1 MNRLTETAAIK
12 HEPRSD
18 LQSAEFSRILLIK
31 PSALGDVVH
40 TIPVLVKLR
49 ARYPRARI
57 DWLITPENAEV
68 VRHHPALSNVV
79 LFARRDFSK
88 PGQKWRATLGF
99 FDLLKQIRRAKYDLV
114 VDMHGQVRSALFALI
129 SGARVRIGFDRP
141 IEFSRTIS
149 AEHDL
154 KNVPNRGWRG
164 AREGSWIAYTHRIPI
179 PTLDVHAIDRYLWVG
194 SLLGFDDEPPDL
206 AIHLSPETIHNV
218 DRLLDEHGVPAGKPL
233 VVLVPGTI
241 WETKHWTIEGFAGV
255 AREFLREGFAVALAG
270 TKRDETRCQQIAAAA
285 PGTIN
290 LCGKTTPADLAGLI
304 QRAEVAVTNDSGSMH
319 VAASLDKPM
328 VSVFGPTN
336 PVHIGP
342 YQRPESVVRVDLPC
356 SPCNYRRLSQ
366 CPFDHACMKQV
377 TSDDGRGART
387 ENSRGGK
394 TVACAVLSA
403 GPLGAVT
410 KSAEDSGRYNER
422 RREDACALPKL
433 CQTKTAVMEN
443 FARSAFGGRC
453 VFASLFHRCAI

>member
-1 MNRLTETAAIK
+1 MNGQI
-12 HEPRSD
+12 EPPKNSD
-18 LQSAEFSRILLIK
+18 ALALRSAEFSRILLIK

-40 TIPVLVKLR
+40 TLPLLVKLR

-68 VRHHPALSNVV
+68 VRYHPALSNVV

-88 PGQKWRATLGF
+88 RGRRWRAFLSF
-99 FDLLKQIRRAKYDLV
+99 FHLLKQIRRAKYELV
-114 VDMHGQVRSALFALI
+114 IDMHGQVRSAFFTLV

-141 IEFSRTIS
+141 IKRGLTIS

-154 KNVPNRGWRG
+154 KNVPDHGWRG

-179 PTLDVHAIDRYLWVG
+179 STLDVHAIDRYLWAAP
-194 SLLGFDDEPPDL
+194 LLGLDDNPPDL
-206 AIHLSPETIHNV
+206 TIHLSPQATDRVN
-218 DRLLDEHGVPAGKPL
+218 RLLEEHGVPASRPL

-255 AREFLREGFAVALAG
+255 ARQFLQDGFAVALAG
-270 TKRDETRCQQIAAAA
+270 TKRDQRRCRQIAAAA
-285 PGTIN
+285 PGTCD
-290 LCGKTTPADLAGLI
+290 LSGKTTPADLAALI
-304 QRAEVAVTNDSGSMH
+304 RRAEVAVTNDSGSMH
-319 VAASLDKPM
+319 VAASLGKPM

-342 YQRPESVVRVDLPC
+342 YERPESVVRVDLPC

-377 TSDDGRGART
+377 TSAMVVERVRKILGTATGRPEPADYA
-387 ENSRGGK
+387 SR
-394 TVACAVLSA
+394 
-403 GPLGAVT
+403 
-410 KSAEDSGRYNER
+410 
-422 RREDACALPKL
+422 
-433 CQTKTAVMEN
+433 
-443 FARSAFGGRC
+443 
-453 VFASLFHRCAI
+453 

>member
-1 MNRLTETAAIK
+1 MKGQI
-12 HEPRSD
+12 EPPRNSD
-18 LQSAEFSRILLIK
+18 ALALRSAEFSRILLIK

-40 TIPVLVKLR
+40 TLPVLVKLR

-68 VRHHPALSNVV
+68 VRYHPALSNVV

-88 PGQKWRATLGF
+88 RGRRWRAFVSF
-99 FDLLKQIRRAKYDLV
+99 FDLLKQIRSAKYELII
-114 VDMHGQVRSALFALI
+114 DMHGQVRSAFFALI

-141 IEFSRTIS
+141 VKRGLTVS

-154 KNVPNRGWRG
+154 KNIPSHGWRG

-179 PTLDVHAIDRYLWVG
+179 PTLDVHAIDRYLWVAP
-194 SLLGFDDEPPDL
+194 LLGLDDNPPDL
-206 AIHLSPETIHNV
+206 TIHLSPQTTNKV
-218 DRLLDEHGVPAGKPL
+218 NRLLEEHGVPASKPL

-255 AREFLREGFAVALAG
+255 ARQFLQDGFAVALAG
-270 TKRDETRCQQIAAAA
+270 TTRDQQRCRQIAAAA
-285 PGTIN
+285 PGTCD
-290 LCGKTTPADLAGLI
+290 LSGKTTPADLAALI
-304 QRAEVAVTNDSGSMH
+304 RRAEVAVTNDSGSMH
-319 VAASLDKPM
+319 VAASLGKPM

-342 YQRPESVVRVDLPC
+342 YERPESVVRVDLPC

-377 TSDDGRGART
+377 TSAMVVERVRKILSTAK
-387 ENSRGGK
+387 SQPAV
-394 TVACAVLSA
+394 VAGVAA
-403 GPLGAVT
+403 AT
-410 KSAEDSGRYNER
+410 AE
-422 RREDACALPKL
+422 
-433 CQTKTAVMEN
+433 
-443 FARSAFGGRC
+443 
-453 VFASLFHRCAI
+453 

>member
-1 MNRLTETAAIK
+1 LIYLRQLNRQIETTQIK
-12 HEPRSD
+12 SRGARA

-49 ARYPRARI
+49 ARYPHAQI

-88 PGQKWRATLGF
+88 RGRRWRATVAFL
-99 FDLLKQIRRAKYDLV
+99 DLLKQIRSAKYDLV
-114 VDMHGQVRSALFALI
+114 VDMHGQVRSAFFSLI
-129 SGARVRIGFDRP
+129 SGAPVRIGFDRP
-141 IEFSRTIS
+141 IKRSLTVS

-154 KNVPNRGWRG
+154 KNVPSHGWRG

-179 PTLDVHAIDRYLWVG
+179 PTLDVHAIDRYLWVAP
-194 SLLGFDDEPPDL
+194 LLGLDDDTPDL
-206 AIHLSPETIHNV
+206 TIYLSSETIRNV
-218 DRLLDEHGVPAGKPL
+218 ERLLQEHGVPASKPL

-255 AREFLREGFAVALAG
+255 ARQFIREGFAVALAG
-270 TKRDETRCQQIAAAA
+270 TKRDQKRCQQIAAAA
-285 PGTIN
+285 SGTCD
-290 LCGKTTPADLAGLI
+290 LSGKTTPAELAALI
-304 QRAEVAVTNDSGSMH
+304 RRAEVAVTNDSGSMH
-319 VAASLDKPM
+319 VAASLGKPM

-342 YQRPESVVRVDLPC
+342 YERPESVVRVDLPC

-377 TSDDGRGART
+377 TSEMVVERAR
-387 ENSRGGK
+387 K
-394 TVACAVLSA
+394 IL
-403 GPLGAVT
+403 VT
-410 KSAEDSGRYNER
+410 AK
-422 RREDACALPKL
+422 
-433 CQTKTAVMEN
+433 
-443 FARSAFGGRC
+443 
-453 VFASLFHRCAI
+453 

>member
-1 MNRLTETAAIK
+1 LNRQIENARIK
-12 HEPRSD
+12 RADVSE
-18 LQSAEFSRILLIK
+18 LQSTEFSRILLIK

-49 ARYPRARI
+49 ARYPSARI
-57 DWLITPENAEV
+57 DWLITPENAGI
-68 VRHHPALSNVV
+68 VRCHPALSNVV

-88 PGQKWRATLGF
+88 RGRRWRALVSF

-114 VDMHGQVRSALFALI
+114 VDMHGQLRSAFFALV
-129 SGARVRIGFDRP
+129 SGAHVRIGFDRP
-141 IEFSRTIS
+141 IKRGLTVS

-154 KNVPNRGWRG
+154 RNVPSHGWRG
-164 AREGSWIAYTHRIPI
+164 AREGSWIAYTHRVSI

-194 SLLGFDDEPPDL
+194 PLLGFNDDPPDL
-206 AIHLSPETIHNV
+206 TIHLSSDTVRTVEQ
-218 DRLLDEHGVPAGKPL
+218 LLEEHGVTPDMPL

-255 AREFLREGFAVALAG
+255 ARHFLRDGFAVALAG
-270 TKRDETRCQQIAAAA
+270 TMRDQGRCRQIAAAA
-285 PGTIN
+285 PGACD
-290 LCGKTTPADLAGLI
+290 LSGKTTPAELAALI
-304 QRAEVAVTNDSGSMH
+304 RRAEVAVTNDSGSMH
-319 VAASLDKPM
+319 VAASLGKPM

-377 TSDDGRGART
+377 TPAMVVERVR
-387 ENSRGGK
+387 K
-394 TVACAVLSA
+394 IVAM
-403 GPLGAVT
+403 T
-410 KSAEDSGRYNER
+410 K
-422 RREDACALPKL
+422 
-433 CQTKTAVMEN
+433 
-443 FARSAFGGRC
+443 
-453 VFASLFHRCAI
+453 

>member
-1 MNRLTETAAIK
+1 MNGQIET
-12 HEPRSD
+12 PRDSD
-18 LQSAEFSRILLIK
+18 ALALRSAEFSRILLIK

-57 DWLITPENAEV
+57 DWLITPENAEI
-68 VRHHPALSNVV
+68 VRCHPALSNVV

-88 PGQKWRATLGF
+88 RGRRWRAMLEFLDRALLSF

-114 VDMHGQVRSALFALI
+114 IDMHGQVRSAFFALI

-141 IEFSRTIS
+141 IKQTLTIS
-149 AEHDL
+149 TEHDL
-154 KNVPNRGWRG
+154 KNVPTHGWRG

-194 SLLGFDDEPPDL
+194 KLLGFDDNPPDL
-206 AIHLSPETIHNV
+206 TIHLSSETVRNV
-218 DRLLDEHGVPAGKPL
+218 ERLLKEKGVDASQPL

-255 AREFLREGFAVALAG
+255 ARHFLRDGFAVAVAG
-270 TKRDETRCQQIAAAA
+270 TKRDQPRCRQIAAAA
-285 PGTIN
+285 PGACD
-290 LCGKTTPADLAGLI
+290 LSGKTTPADLAALI
-304 QRAEVAVTNDSGSMH
+304 RRADVAVTNDSGSMH
-319 VAASLDKPM
+319 VAASLGKPM

-342 YQRPESVVRVDLPC
+342 YERPESVVRLDLPC

-366 CPFDHACMKQV
+366 CPFGHACMKQV
-377 TSDDGRGART
+377 TSAMVVERVRKILGTETGRPEPADYA
-387 ENSRGGK
+387 SR
-394 TVACAVLSA
+394 
-403 GPLGAVT
+403 
-410 KSAEDSGRYNER
+410 
-422 RREDACALPKL
+422 
-433 CQTKTAVMEN
+433 
-443 FARSAFGGRC
+443 
-453 VFASLFHRCAI
+453 

>member
-1 MNRLTETAAIK
+1 MKGQI
-12 HEPRSD
+12 EPPKNSD
-18 LQSAEFSRILLIK
+18 ALALRSAEFSRILLIK

-40 TIPVLVKLR
+40 TLPVLVKLR

-68 VRHHPALSNVV
+68 VRYHPALSNVV

-88 PGQKWRATLGF
+88 RGRRWRAFVSF
-99 FDLLKQIRRAKYDLV
+99 FDLLKQIRSAKYELII
-114 VDMHGQVRSALFALI
+114 DMHGQVRSAFFALI

-141 IEFSRTIS
+141 VKRGLTVS

-154 KNVPNRGWRG
+154 KNIPSHGWRG

-179 PTLDVHAIDRYLWVG
+179 PTLDVHAIDRYLWVAP
-194 SLLGFDDEPPDL
+194 LLGLDDNPPDL
-206 AIHLSPETIHNV
+206 TIHLSPQATNKV
-218 DRLLDEHGVPAGKPL
+218 NRLLEEHGVPASKPL

-255 AREFLREGFAVALAG
+255 ARQFLQDGFAVALAG
-270 TKRDETRCQQIAAAA
+270 TTRDQQRCRQIAAAA
-285 PGTIN
+285 PGTCD
-290 LCGKTTPADLAGLI
+290 LSGKTTPADLAALI
-304 QRAEVAVTNDSGSMH
+304 RRAEVAVTNDSGSMH
-319 VAASLDKPM
+319 VAAALGKPM

-342 YQRPESVVRVDLPC
+342 YERPESVVRVDLPC

-377 TSDDGRGART
+377 TSAMVVERVRKILSTAK
-387 ENSRGGK
+387 SHPAV
-394 TVACAVLSA
+394 VAGVAA
-403 GPLGAVT
+403 A
-410 KSAEDSGRYNER
+410 
-422 RREDACALPKL
+422 
-433 CQTKTAVMEN
+433 TAD
-443 FARSAFGGRC
+443 
-453 VFASLFHRCAI
+453 

>member
-1 MNRLTETAAIK
+1 LVKSFVKGQI
-12 HEPRSD
+12 EPPKNPDALALRSV
-18 LQSAEFSRILLIK
+18 EFSRILLIK

-40 TIPVLVKLR
+40 TLPVLVKLR

-68 VRHHPALSNVV
+68 VRYHPALSNVV

-88 PGQKWRATLGF
+88 RGRRWRAFVSF
-99 FDLLKQIRRAKYDLV
+99 FDLLKQIRSAKYELII
-114 VDMHGQVRSALFALI
+114 DMHGQVRSAFFALI

-141 IEFSRTIS
+141 VKRGLTVS

-154 KNVPNRGWRG
+154 KNIPSHGWRG

-179 PTLDVHAIDRYLWVG
+179 PTLDVHAIDRYLWVAP
-194 SLLGFDDEPPDL
+194 LLGLDDNPPDL
-206 AIHLSPETIHNV
+206 TIHLSPQATNKV
-218 DRLLDEHGVPAGKPL
+218 NRLLAEHGVPASKPL

-255 AREFLREGFAVALAG
+255 ARQFLQDGFAVALAG
-270 TKRDETRCQQIAAAA
+270 TTRDQQRCRQIAAAA
-285 PGTIN
+285 PGTCD
-290 LCGKTTPADLAGLI
+290 LSGKTTPADLAALI
-304 QRAEVAVTNDSGSMH
+304 RRAEVAVTNDSGSMH
-319 VAASLDKPM
+319 VAASLGKPM

-342 YQRPESVVRVDLPC
+342 YERPESVVRVDLPC

-377 TSDDGRGART
+377 TSAMVVERVRKILSTAK
-387 ENSRGGK
+387 SHPAV
-394 TVACAVLSA
+394 VAGVAA
-403 GPLGAVT
+403 A
-410 KSAEDSGRYNER
+410 
-422 RREDACALPKL
+422 
-433 CQTKTAVMEN
+433 TAD
-443 FARSAFGGRC
+443 
-453 VFASLFHRCAI
+453 

>member
-1 MNRLTETAAIK
+1 MKGQI
-12 HEPRSD
+12 EPPKNSD
-18 LQSAEFSRILLIK
+18 ALALRSAEFSRILLIK

-40 TIPVLVKLR
+40 TLPVLVKLR

-68 VRHHPALSNVV
+68 VRYHPALSNVV

-88 PGQKWRATLGF
+88 RGRRWRAFLSF
-99 FDLLKQIRRAKYDLV
+99 FDLLKQIRGAKYELII
-114 VDMHGQVRSALFALI
+114 DMHGQVRSAFFALI

-141 IEFSRTIS
+141 VKRGLTVS

-154 KNVPNRGWRG
+154 KNIPSHGWRG

-179 PTLDVHAIDRYLWVG
+179 PTLDVHAIDRYLWVAP
-194 SLLGFDDEPPDL
+194 LLGLDDNPPDL
-206 AIHLSPETIHNV
+206 TIHLSPQATNKV
-218 DRLLDEHGVPAGKPL
+218 NRLLEEHGVPASKPL

-255 AREFLREGFAVALAG
+255 ARQFLQDGFAVALAG
-270 TKRDETRCQQIAAAA
+270 TTRDQQRCRQIAAAA
-285 PGTIN
+285 PGTCD
-290 LCGKTTPADLAGLI
+290 LSGKTTPADLAALI
-304 QRAEVAVTNDSGSMH
+304 RRAEVAVTNDSGSMH
-319 VAASLDKPM
+319 VAASLGKPM

-342 YQRPESVVRVDLPC
+342 YERPESVVRVDLPC

-377 TSDDGRGART
+377 TSAMVVERVRKILSTAK
-387 ENSRGGK
+387 SHPPI
-394 TVACAVLSA
+394 VAGVAA
-403 GPLGAVT
+403 AT
-410 KSAEDSGRYNER
+410 AE
-422 RREDACALPKL
+422 
-433 CQTKTAVMEN
+433 
-443 FARSAFGGRC
+443 
-453 VFASLFHRCAI
+453 

>member
-1 MNRLTETAAIK
+1 LSVERWTLKFPVNGQIETAQIK
-12 HEPRSD
+12 NPDASALRF
-18 LQSAEFSRILLIK
+18 AEFSRILLIK

-49 ARYPRARI
+49 TRYPRARI

-88 PGQKWRATLGF
+88 RGRRWRAVLGF
-99 FDLLKQIRRAKYDLV
+99 IDLLKQIRSANYDLV
-114 VDMHGQVRSALFALI
+114 IDMHGQVRSAFFSLV

-141 IEFSRTIS
+141 VKFSRTVS

-154 KNVPNRGWRG
+154 KNVPSHGWRG

-194 SLLGFDDEPPDL
+194 ALLGFDDEPPDL
-206 AIHLSPETIHNV
+206 TLHLSTETVSNV
-218 DRLLDEHGVPAGKPL
+218 QRLLEEHGIAASKPL

-255 AREFLREGFAVALAG
+255 AREFLREGFAVVLAG
-270 TKRDETRCQQIAAAA
+270 TKRDEARCRQIAAGA
-285 PGTIN
+285 PGATN
-290 LCGKTTPADLAGLI
+290 LCSKTTPADLAALI

-319 VAASLDKPM
+319 VAASLGKPM

-342 YQRPESVVRVDLPC
+342 YERPESVVRLDLPC

-377 TSDDGRGART
+377 TSAMIVERVHNVLAART
-387 ENSRGGK
+387 
-394 TVACAVLSA
+394 
-403 GPLGAVT
+403 
-410 KSAEDSGRYNER
+410 
-422 RREDACALPKL
+422 
-433 CQTKTAVMEN
+433 
-443 FARSAFGGRC
+443 
-453 VFASLFHRCAI
+453 

>member
-1 MNRLTETAAIK
+1 MSGGPREVCASTQRGGYYGRPVGLPALAGLSYLRQLNGQIQNARIK
-12 HEPRSD
+12 NGGTLA

-57 DWLITPENAEV
+57 DWLITPENAEI
-68 VRHHPALSNVV
+68 VRCHPALSNVV

-88 PGQKWRATLGF
+88 RGRRWRAMVAF

-114 VDMHGQVRSALFALI
+114 IDMHGQMRSALFALV

-141 IEFSRTIS
+141 IKRALTVS

-154 KNVPNRGWRG
+154 KNVPSHGWRG

-179 PTLDVHAIDRYLWVG
+179 PTLDVHAIDRYLWVAP
-194 SLLGFDDEPPDL
+194 LLGLDDDPPDL
-206 AIHLSPETIHNV
+206 TIHLSSETTFKAR
-218 DRLLDEHGVPAGKPL
+218 RLLEEHRVAASKPL

-255 AREFLREGFAVALAG
+255 ARAFLHDGFAVALAG
-270 TKRDETRCQQIAAAA
+270 TKRDQQRCRQIAAAA
-285 PGTIN
+285 PGACD
-290 LCGKTTPADLAGLI
+290 LSGKTTPAELAALI

-319 VAASLDKPM
+319 LAASLGKPM
-328 VSVFGPTN
+328 VSIFGPTN

-377 TSDDGRGART
+377 TSTMVVERVHKILAT
-387 ENSRGGK
+387 
-394 TVACAVLSA
+394 
-403 GPLGAVT
+403 T
-410 KSAEDSGRYNER
+410 K
-422 RREDACALPKL
+422 
-433 CQTKTAVMEN
+433 
-443 FARSAFGGRC
+443 
-453 VFASLFHRCAI
+453 